1 VDERNTSTASTRSER
16 SERSDAANESNVP
29 HAANDS
35 NDLGCYAQ
43 SVLRLYSG
51 ALILVF
57 AVSLAGC
64 RQADGPMPEATES
77 VANELGDIT
86 RDLQSAAYRNP
97 SGVQDL
103 SDDIGHYA
111 QGTDGGEAAAQEL
124 ARRLGEAL
132 AGKMFKVAQAMPV
145 AHSAWVAVA
154 ARQLSAQQIEGLK
167 NEMKSELMA
176 LGVDERQAESV
187 ADQVGVVQ
195 QAVTARHRRW
205 YERL

>member
-1 VDERNTSTASTRSER
+1 
-16 SERSDAANESNVP
+16 
-29 HAANDS
+29 
-35 NDLGCYAQ
+35 
-43 SVLRLYSG
+43 VLRLISG
-51 ALILVF
+51 ALIVIFTL
-57 AVSLAGC
+57 SLAGC
-64 RQADGPMPEATES
+64 RQADGAMPEATES

-103 SDDIGHYA
+103 SDDISHYA
-111 QGTDGGEAAAQEL
+111 QGTNGGQAAAQEL

-132 AGKMFKVAQAMPV
+132 EGKMFKVAQAMPV

-154 ARQLSAQQIEGLK
+154 ARQLSEQQVEGLK
-167 NEMKSELMA
+167 REMKSELMA
-176 LGVDERQAESV
+176 LGVEERQAQSV

>member
-1 VDERNTSTASTRSER
+1 M
-16 SERSDAANESNVP
+16 
-29 HAANDS
+29 
-35 NDLGCYAQ
+35 
-43 SVLRLYSG
+43 
-51 ALILVF
+51 LVF
-57 AVSLAGC
+57 AMSLAGC

-77 VANELGDIT
+77 VANELGDIS
-86 RDLQSAAYRNP
+86 RDLQNVAYQNP
-97 SGVQDL
+97 SGTKDL
-103 SDDIGHYA
+103 GDDISHYA

-124 ARRLGEAL
+124 AGRLAQAL

-145 AHSAWVAVA
+145 AHTAWVTVA
-154 ARQLSAQQIEGLK
+154 ARQLSAQQIENLK

-176 LGVDERQAESV
+176 LGVNEQQAQSV

>member
-1 VDERNTSTASTRSER
+1 MLNPVARQIA
-16 SERSDAANESNVP
+16 
-29 HAANDS
+29 
-35 NDLGCYAQ
+35 C
-43 SVLRLYSG
+43 VLM
-51 ALILVF
+51 LVG

-86 RDLQSAAYRNP
+86 RDLQNVAYQNP
-97 SGVQDL
+97 SGAMDL
-103 SDDIGHYA
+103 SDDISHYA
-111 QGTDGGEAAAQEL
+111 TGTNGGVAAAEEL
-124 ARRLGEAL
+124 ARRLAQAL

-145 AHSAWVAVA
+145 AHTAWVAVA
-154 ARQLSAQQIEGLK
+154 ARQLSQQQIENLK

-176 LGVDERQAESV
+176 LGVNEQQAQSV